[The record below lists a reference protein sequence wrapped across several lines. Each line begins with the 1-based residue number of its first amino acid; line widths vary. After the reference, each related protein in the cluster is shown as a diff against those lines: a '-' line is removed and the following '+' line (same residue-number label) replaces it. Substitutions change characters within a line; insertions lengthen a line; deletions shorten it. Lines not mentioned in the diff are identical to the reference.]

1 MAWHLVAYDVRDARR
16 LRRCAKLLEGYGERV
31 QYSLFRCRLD
41 AAGRRKLR
49 WELGDVLAP
58 EDDLLIVPLCG
69 TCAAKVSDTGMATD
83 GRGSRT
89 PPAADAAGGDRNRGE
104 GGDWSAPPPAFE
116 VL

>member
-1 MAWHLVAYDVRDARR
+1 MSWHLVAYDVRDPKR

-49 WELGDVLAP
+49 WELTAVLEP

-69 TCAAKVSDTGMATD
+69 TCAAKVSDTQERRAA
-83 GRGSRT
+83 
-89 PPAADAAGGDRNRGE
+89 PAADDADGDRNRGE
-104 GGDWSAPPPAFE
+104 GGDWSAPPPSFE